1 MQLRNAVP
9 SPSFQAVL
17 DIAQHAGRGMTVARF
32 ETIRFPTGTVQVWEL
47 TPHAP
52 ASAHD
57 AAAALVVAVFLKGRG
72 INGWKPMPA
81 GLKPLSPITGAGQ
94 SRKTTVAQSPWQ
106 PGPNTPPL
114 PREEDDHATLP
125 HVGFEV

>member
-1 MQLRNAVP
+1 MQHLLHHIP
-9 SPSFQAVL
+9 SPSFRAVA
-17 DIAQHAGRGMTVARF
+17 DIAQHAGRGMTVTHF
-32 ETIRFPTGTVQVWEL
+32 ETVRFPTGTVQIWEL

-81 GLKPLSPITGAGQ
+81 GFEAAVAHYRRRAVQENHRRAKP
-94 SRKTTVAQSPWQ
+94 VATRAEHP
-106 PGPNTPPL
+106 
-114 PREEDDHATLP
+114 A
-125 HVGFEV
+125 VAA